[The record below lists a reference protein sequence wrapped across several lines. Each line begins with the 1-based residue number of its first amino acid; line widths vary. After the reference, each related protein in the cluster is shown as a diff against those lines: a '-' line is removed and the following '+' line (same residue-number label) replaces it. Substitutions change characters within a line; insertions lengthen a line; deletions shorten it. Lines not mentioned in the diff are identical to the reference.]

1 MPGTAKAILLGL
13 AWFVVGGA
21 VGGATA
27 ILFAIGS
34 LGGVSTPP
42 AYWWVFVK
50 LGIFLLPPL
59 LALGGIPA
67 AIQLARDKPWMPAAA
82 VAFVVDVV
90 AWLVIM
96 VGWTVGAPS

>member
-1 MPGTAKAILLGL
+1 MAAPLKGFLFGL
-13 AWFVVGGA
+13 AWFLVGGA
-21 VGGATA
+21 VGGSTA

-34 LGGVSTPP
+34 LGGVTTPP

-67 AIQLARDKPWMPAAA
+67 AIQIGHGRPWIKFAL
-82 VAFVVDVV
+82 VAFAIDVV
-90 AWLVIM
+90 AWIVIM
-96 VGWTVGAPS
+96 TGWLMGSPS